1 MCGIVGAVGIDNPR
15 DYAINGLKML
25 EYRGYDSAGIG
36 FLTDKI
42 NIFKDI
48 GSPSHLDEIVPSSFT
63 TQLIIGH
70 TRWATHGAPSVINAH
85 PHTCNCGSL
94 VIVHNGIIE
103 NYKELKVQKE
113 DKPKKERKKRETK
126 KKEISSNIKKD
137 RKVDD
142 EEFKNAENLLNKKT
156 TRKNKKKD
164 KKDDEKKVD
173 EENK

>member
-70 TRWATHGAPSVINAH
+70 TRWATHGTPSKTNSH
-85 PHTCNCGSL
+85 PHISCNRKITL
-94 VIVHNGIIE
+94 VHNGVIDNVNE
-103 NYKELKVQKE
+103 LRTFLLSQGYKFYSDTDTEV
-113 DKPKKERKKRETK
+113 
-126 KKEISSNIKKD
+126 
-137 RKVDD
+137 VV
-142 EEFKNAENLLNKKT
+142 NLL
-156 TRKNKKKD
+156 
-164 KKDDEKKVD
+164 EYFC
-173 EENK
+173 